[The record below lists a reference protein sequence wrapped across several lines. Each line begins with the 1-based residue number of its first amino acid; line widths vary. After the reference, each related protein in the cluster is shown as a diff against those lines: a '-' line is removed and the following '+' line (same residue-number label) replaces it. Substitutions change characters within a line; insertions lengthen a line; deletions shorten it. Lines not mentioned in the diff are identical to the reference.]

1 MSTRFLRVHLSWLS
15 TGEARDRTLAVQLL
29 HDAPLRELYRAVERD
44 GPRGVFECML
54 VTQEGDLVM
63 PSRLAGS
70 LAGTSFSDGAAT
82 LEWCPHYNFTSEA
95 QRNQYL
101 DEMS

>member
-1 MSTRFLRVHLSWLS
+1 MSTCLLRVHLSWLS
-15 TGEARDRTLAVQLL
+15 TGEARDRTLAVQLP

-54 VTQEGDLVM
+54 VHEGKLVM
-63 PSRLAGS
+63 PSCLVGS
-70 LAGTSFSDGAAT
+70 LASSA